1 MFSARL
7 SQIPRW
13 LSSQR
18 RQRQPSPNRGAA
30 NRRRRSA
37 NSMFFTAA
45 TIPTFFKLGLS
56 LVVAAF
62 IVGCDS
68 KEHNASALTPPV
80 AKVDPKVL
88 SIHGHDR
95 IDDYYWIRDDE
106 RKDPEVLSL
115 LEAENAYTQAM
126 MAHTKPLQETLYQE
140 ISGRLI
146 IEDSSVPVKRGNY
159 YYHRE
164 FRSGGEH
171 PVYLRRES
179 SNAEAHVILD
189 VNKLAK
195 GHEYFNVGNWVVSEN
210 DILAYAEDNV
220 SRRIYTIRF
229 KNLKT
234 GLTLKDSIPNA
245 STSIAWA
252 NDGKTLFYV
261 LRHQETM
268 LPYQVYRHVLGTT
281 NDQDVL
287 IYEEEDHSFYTSVY
301 TSRSQGFVIISSSS
315 TDSSEIRLVD
325 ANNPTEPLRLFLPR
339 EEKLE
344 YRIRHSKDTFFIL
357 TNWQAENFRVMQ
369 VSSQTLGDKSLW
381 EEVVP
386 HDPDTLIQDIELF
399 DNFLVIDERNK
410 GLTNLRVINRLS
422 DEERLIGFPDPSYTV
437 HLHSNPEVSST
448 QVRYVYSS
456 LTTPDSI
463 FEYDLYTGSSSLL
476 KRDKVLGGFNIDN
489 YRSERIDIVA
499 RDGSLVPVSLVY
511 RADMKA
517 KGENPIYIYAY
528 GAYGYSANPQFSAK
542 RISLLDRGFVFAMVH
557 VRGGEDKG
565 RNWYEQGKLLN
576 KKNTFWDFIDAT
588 DGLVE
593 QGYGHSGKVFAM
605 GGSAGGLLMGVVANE
620 APEKY
625 LGVVAHV
632 PFVDVVTTMLDES
645 IPLTTGEF
653 SEWGNPMNKEYY
665 DYMLSYSPYDQ
676 ISDQD
681 YPNIFVTTGLY
692 DSQVQY
698 FEPVKWV
705 SKLRQL
711 KQNENKLLIDINMS
725 TGHSGSSG
733 RYERYRKDALEYAF
747 ILDTLSLGN

>member
-1 MFSARL
+1 V
-7 SQIPRW
+7 I
-13 LSSQR
+13 
-18 RQRQPSPNRGAA
+18 
-30 NRRRRSA
+30 
-37 NSMFFTAA
+37 
-45 TIPTFFKLGLS
+45 FKFVFLLA
-56 LVVAAF
+56 VAAL
-62 IVGCDS
+62 VAGCDS
-68 KEHNASALTPPV
+68 NEENMSTLTPPV

-140 ISGRLI
+140 ISSRLI

-171 PVYLRRES
+171 PVYLRREA
-179 SNAEAHVILD
+179 SNAQALIILD
-189 VNKLAK
+189 VNELAE
-195 GHEYFNVGNWVVSEN
+195 GHEYFNVGNWVVNEN

-234 GLTLKDSIPNA
+234 GMTLEDSIPNT
-245 STSIAWA
+245 STSLAWA

-261 LRHQETM
+261 TRHEETM
-268 LPYQVYRHVLGTT
+268 LPYRVYRHVLGTS
-281 NDQDVL
+281 NDEDVL
-287 IYEEEDHSFYTSVY
+287 VYEEQDHRFYTSVY
-301 TSRSQGFVIISSSS
+301 SSRSQGFVIISSSS
-315 TDSSEIRLVD
+315 TDSSEIRLID
-325 ANNPTEPLRLFLPR
+325 ANSPTQPPSIFLAR

-381 EEVVP
+381 VEVVP
-386 HDPDTLIQDIELF
+386 HDADTLIQDIELF
-399 DNFLVIDERNK
+399 DDFLVIDERNK
-410 GLTNLRVINRLS
+410 GLTNIRVINRLS
-422 DEERLIGFPDPSYTV
+422 KEERLIAFPDPTYTV

-463 FEYDLYTGSSSLL
+463 FEYDLHTGTSSLL
-476 KRDKVLGGFNIDN
+476 KRDKVLGGFDIAN
-489 YRSERIDIVA
+489 YRSERISITA

-511 RADMKA
+511 RADKRMK
-517 KGENPIYIYAY
+517 GMNPLYIYAY
-528 GAYGYSANPQFSAK
+528 GSYGYSANPGFSAK

-588 DGLVE
+588 DALVE
-593 QGYGHSGKVFAM
+593 RGYGHSEKVFAM

-653 SEWGNPMNKEYY
+653 SEWGNPKDEKYY
-665 DYMLSYSPYDQ
+665 QYMLSYSPYDQ
-676 ISDQD
+676 VKIQD
-681 YPNIFVTTGLY
+681 YPNIFVTTGLH

-711 KQNENKLLIDINMS
+711 KQDDNRLLIDINMS
-725 TGHSGSSG
+725 TGHGGSSG

-747 ILDTLSLGN
+747 ILDTLSTGN